1 MGRIEHLLARCSV
14 SHRNSHIRV
23 TKEFD
28 VVSNSNRKEERG
40 EAGRVREAWAVA
52 PPSSLCSR
60 KGRDPGWGCV
70 VGQV

>member
-1 MGRIEHLLARCSV
+1 MVLVVSGLLGAS
-14 SHRNSHIRV
+14 RV
-23 TKEFD
+23 LALALNKKEEFD